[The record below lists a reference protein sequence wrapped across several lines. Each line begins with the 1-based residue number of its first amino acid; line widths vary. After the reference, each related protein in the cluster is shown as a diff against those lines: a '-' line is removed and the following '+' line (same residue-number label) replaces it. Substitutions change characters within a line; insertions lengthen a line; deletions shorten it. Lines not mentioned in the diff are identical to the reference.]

1 MGADRAVHV
10 EVAEPESLQPLAVA
24 KILAKLT
31 EQEKA
36 DLVLLGKQVRV
47 SYNILCTHPL
57 SRLFI
62 ADSTAFS
69 VLHLITAGQGKCA
82 SDLQQFTFNTA
93 ELLCVQSN

>member
-36 DLVLLGKQVRV
+36 DLVLLGKQVRPPYTHTNLV
-47 SYNILCTHPL
+47 SGL
-57 SRLFI
+57 
-62 ADSTAFS
+62 
-69 VLHLITAGQGKCA
+69 
-82 SDLQQFTFNTA
+82 
-93 ELLCVQSN
+93 